1 MKSMAISISKSVS
14 EFHPKSHNR
23 NPKLSI
29 KESHHSPF
37 NCTYPFKS
45 LSYHVPPKLISVSS
59 DQDQTTNSPF
69 KIENPSSKKWVHFI
83 GIGGCGLS
91 ALAKLALNQDYEVSG
106 SDIVWNESMNGLQE
120 AGATVWLGHSVN
132 NLRNGVG
139 SLPDFVVVSSAI
151 SSDNVEILH
160 AESFGVPVYKRDK
173 WLGMVTSDYNLI
185 AVSGTHGKSTT
196 SAMLAYVLKAT
207 GDDITAVVG
216 AIVPQV
222 SGGNI
227 LSGNGPNFVLEADE
241 YDDCFLGLSP
251 YIAVVT
257 NVEWEHVDMF
267 KNEEAVKISFRKFL
281 KQIRVGGYL
290 ILCGDSEGACSL
302 LREMDIKTASNEELF
317 VPSSTESSA
326 HYRVTTYGI
335 SNLNEWHASFIVP
348 NSQGGVDYVL
358 NHKGYPVANISL
370 KIPGTHNVLNSLA
383 VIAAVTALIGDK
395 SLSYES
401 VDRVKSHLS
410 NFLGVSRRFEMIGEI
425 YGCQIYDDYAHHPT
439 EVRAV
444 LQAARTRYPHKDI
457 WVIFQPHT
465 FSRLAAFMDEFS
477 NALSNADRVIITQ
490 VWAAR
495 EMNVCNVSGRE
506 LVTYIGPS
514 SEYIPLMEDII
525 NKLVQEISTYPD
537 RETVVFTLGA
547 GDITALGPK
556 LLLRLKKKAPS
567 ITDNQSKPAAEVLRP
582 GPFTIKIEGDDD

>member
-1 MKSMAISISKSVS
+1 MNSMAISISKSVS
-14 EFHPKSHNR
+14 KFHLKPHNQ

-29 KESHHSPF
+29 RRSHHCPF
-37 NCTYPFKS
+37 NCPYPFKS
-45 LSYHVPPKLISVSS
+45 LSKHVPAKLISVSN
-59 DQDQTTNSPF
+59 QDQTTNSPL
-69 KIENPSSKKWVHFI
+69 KIVNPSSKKWVHFI
-83 GIGGCGLS
+83 GIGGSGLS
-91 ALAKLALNQDYEVSG
+91 ALAKLALNQGYEVSG
-106 SDIVWNESMNGLQE
+106 SDIVWNESINGLQE
-120 AGATVWLGHSVN
+120 AGAKVWLGHSAN

-139 SLPDFVVVSSAI
+139 NLPDFVVVSSAI

-196 SAMLAYVLKAT
+196 TAMLAYVLKAI

-216 AIVPQV
+216 ANVPQFP
-222 SGGNI
+222 GGSI

-241 YDDCFLGLSP
+241 YDNCFLGLSP

-257 NVEWEHVDMF
+257 SVEWEHVDIF
-267 KNEEAVKISFRKFL
+267 ENEEAVKNSFRKFL

-290 ILCGDSEGACSL
+290 ILCGDSEGVCSL
-302 LREMDIKTASNEELF
+302 LREADVETASNDELF

-370 KIPGTHNVLNSLA
+370 KIPGTHSVLNSLA

-401 VDRVKSHLS
+401 VDRVKSPLS

-439 EVRAV
+439 AVCAV
-444 LQAARTRYPHKDI
+444 LQAARTRYPHKDL

-495 EMNVCNVSGRE
+495 EMNVSDVNGRE
-506 LVTYIGPS
+506 LATCIGPP
-514 SEYIPLMEDII
+514 SEYIPFMEDILD
-525 NKLVQEISTYPD
+525 KLVQEISTYPD
-537 RETVVFTLGA
+537 REIVVFTLGA
-547 GDITALGPK
+547 GNITELGPK
-556 LLLRLKKKAPS
+556 LLHRLKKKAPS
-567 ITDNQSKPAAEVLRP
+567 ITDNQSKSATEVLRP
-582 GPFTIKIEGDDD
+582 GPFTIKIEGD

>member
-1 MKSMAISISKSVS
+1 MKSMAISISNSVLS
-14 EFHPKSHNR
+14 FHPKSHSQ
-23 NPKLSI
+23 NPKLNI
-29 KESHHSPF
+29 KKSHHSPF
-37 NCTYPFKS
+37 SSLRPFES
-45 LSYHVPPKLISVSS
+45 LSNHVPAKLISVH
-59 DQDQTTNSPF
+59 QDQTTYCTL
-69 KIENPSSKKWVHFI
+69 KIENPSLKKWVHFI
-83 GIGGCGLS
+83 GVGGCGLS
-91 ALAKLALNQDYEVSG
+91 ALAKLALNQGYEVSG
-106 SDIVWNESMNGLQE
+106 SDIAWNELMNGLQE
-120 AGATVWLGHSVN
+120 AGAKVWLGHSVN
-132 NLRNGVG
+132 NLRNGAG
-139 SLPDFVVVSSAI
+139 NLPNFVVASSAI
-151 SSDNVEILH
+151 LSDNVEILH

-196 SAMLAYVLKAT
+196 TAMLAYVLKEM
-207 GDDITAVVG
+207 GDDLTAVVG
-216 AIVPQV
+216 ANVPQ
-222 SGGNI
+222 
-227 LSGNGPNFVLEADE
+227 ADE
-241 YDDCFLGLSP
+241 YDHCFLGLSP

-257 NVEWEHVDMF
+257 NVEWEHVDIF
-267 KNEEAVKISFRKFL
+267 KDEEAVKKSFRKFL

-302 LREMDIKTASNEELF
+302 LRETDLETASNDELF

-335 SNLNEWHASFIVP
+335 SSLNEWHASFTVP

-370 KIPGTHNVLNSLA
+370 KIPGTYNVLNSLA
-383 VIAAVTALIGDK
+383 VIAAVTALKGDK

-410 NFLGVSRRFEMIGEI
+410 NFLGVSRRFEMIGQI

-439 EVRAV
+439 AVRSV
-444 LQAARTRYPHKDI
+444 LQAARTRYPHKDL
-457 WVIFQPHT
+457 WVILQPHT

-495 EMNVCNVSGRE
+495 EMNICNVSGRE
-506 LVTYIGPS
+506 LATYIGPP

-525 NKLVQEISTYPD
+525 DKLVHEISTCPG
-537 RETVVFTLGA
+537 REIVVFTLGA

-556 LLLRLKKKAPS
+556 LLHRLKKKAPS
-567 ITDNQSKPAAEVLRP
+567 ITD
-582 GPFTIKIEGDDD
+582 D

>member
-1 MKSMAISISKSVS
+1 MKSMAISFSRSVS
-14 EFHPKSHNR
+14 DLQPKSHNR

-37 NCTYPFKS
+37 NSTPFKS
-45 LSYHVPPKLISVSS
+45 LFYHAPAKLISVSN
-59 DQDQTTNSPF
+59 QDQTINSPL
-69 KIENPSSKKWVHFI
+69 KIENPSLRKRVHFI
-83 GIGGCGLS
+83 GIGGSGLS
-91 ALAKLALNQDYEVSG
+91 ALAKLALNQGFEVSG

-120 AGATVWLGHSVN
+120 AGAKVWLGHSAN

-139 SLPDFVVVSSAI
+139 TLPDFVVVSSAI
-151 SSDNVEILH
+151 SSHNVEILH
-160 AESFGVPVYKRDK
+160 AKSLGLPVFKRDK

-196 SAMLAYVLKAT
+196 TAMLAYVLKSM
-207 GDDITAVVG
+207 GDDLTAVVG
-216 AIVPQV
+216 ANVPQF

-227 LSGNGPNFVLEADE
+227 LSGKGHNFVLEADE

-257 NVEWEHVDMF
+257 NVEWEHVDQF
-267 KNEEAVKISFRKFL
+267 KNEEAVRKSFKKFL

-302 LREMDIKTASNEELF
+302 LKDTDIETASNDELF

-335 SNLNEWHASFIVP
+335 SNFNEWHASFIVP

-383 VIAAVTALIGDK
+383 VISAVTALIGDK

-401 VDRVKSHLS
+401 VDRVKLHLS
-410 NFLGVSRRFEMIGEI
+410 NFLGVSRRFEMIGQI

-439 EVRAV
+439 AVRAV
-444 LQAARTRYPHKDI
+444 LQAARTRYPHKDL

-477 NALSNADRVIITQ
+477 NALSNADRVVITQ

-495 EMNVCNVSGRE
+495 EMNVCDVSGRE
-506 LVTYIGPS
+506 LATYIGPP
-514 SEYIPLMEDII
+514 SEYIPFTEDII
-525 NKLVQEISTYPD
+525 DKLVQEISTYPD
-537 RETVVFTLGA
+537 REIVVFTLGA

-556 LLLRLKKKAPS
+556 LLHRL
-567 ITDNQSKPAAEVLRP
+567 ISKLQV
-582 GPFTIKIEGDDD
+582 

>member
-1 MKSMAISISKSVS
+1 
-14 EFHPKSHNR
+14 
-23 NPKLSI
+23 
-29 KESHHSPF
+29 
-37 NCTYPFKS
+37 
-45 LSYHVPPKLISVSS
+45 
-59 DQDQTTNSPF
+59 
-69 KIENPSSKKWVHFI
+69 
-83 GIGGCGLS
+83 
-91 ALAKLALNQDYEVSG
+91 
-106 SDIVWNESMNGLQE
+106 
-120 AGATVWLGHSVN
+120 
-132 NLRNGVG
+132 
-139 SLPDFVVVSSAI
+139 
-151 SSDNVEILH
+151 
-160 AESFGVPVYKRDK
+160 
-173 WLGMVTSDYNLI
+173 
-185 AVSGTHGKSTT
+185 
-196 SAMLAYVLKAT
+196 
-207 GDDITAVVG
+207 
-216 AIVPQV
+216 
-222 SGGNI
+222 
-227 LSGNGPNFVLEADE
+227 
-241 YDDCFLGLSP
+241 
-251 YIAVVT
+251 
-257 NVEWEHVDMF
+257 
-267 KNEEAVKISFRKFL
+267 
-281 KQIRVGGYL
+281 
-290 ILCGDSEGACSL
+290 
-302 LREMDIKTASNEELF
+302 MDIKTASNEELF

-358 NHKGYPVANISL
+358 
-370 KIPGTHNVLNSLA
+370 

-457 WVIFQPHT
+457 W
-465 FSRLAAFMDEFS
+465 
-477 NALSNADRVIITQ
+477 
-490 VWAAR
+490 
-495 EMNVCNVSGRE
+495 
-506 LVTYIGPS
+506 
-514 SEYIPLMEDII
+514 EDII